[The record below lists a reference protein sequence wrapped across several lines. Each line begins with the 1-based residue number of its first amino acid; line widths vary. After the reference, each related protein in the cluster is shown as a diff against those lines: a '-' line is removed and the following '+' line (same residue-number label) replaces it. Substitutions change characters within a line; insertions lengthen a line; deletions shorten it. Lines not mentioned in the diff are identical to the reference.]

1 MEKQLVYPAEIQSI
15 PGIRADLEKL
25 GRDWD
30 IPRSELRQI
39 LIIIEELFS
48 NSVRY
53 AFRDNREHR
62 IEFLLRREGMLFSI
76 EIIDDGIPFNPSEYR
91 PFLVSDPVD
100 TGDGGMGLTL
110 IRTFSDSINY
120 TRKGDKN
127 HLLIRKSLHGTSG

>member
-15 PGIRADLEKL
+15 PEIRADLERL
-25 GRDWD
+25 GSDWQ

-39 LIIIEELFS
+39 QIIMEELFS

-53 AFRDNREHR
+53 AFSDGREHR
-62 IEFLLRREGMLFSI
+62 IEFLLRREGIIFSI
-76 EIIDDGIPFNPSEYR
+76 EIIDDGIPFNPSEYQ
-91 PFLVSDPVD
+91 PGHASDPVD